1 MSTGVVKWF
10 NTSTG
15 YGFILG
21 YDGQDIYFHSSALTD
36 KGSESN
42 LATGTRVDF
51 DMIHTS
57 IGFEATNVRCS
68 ASAA

>member
-15 YGFILG
+15 YGFITSF
-21 YDGQDIYFHSSALTD
+21 DGDEIYFHSSSLTD
-36 KGSESN
+36 SDVK

-51 DMIHTS
+51 DTIQTS
-57 IGFEATNVRCS
+57 IGMEATNVRCS